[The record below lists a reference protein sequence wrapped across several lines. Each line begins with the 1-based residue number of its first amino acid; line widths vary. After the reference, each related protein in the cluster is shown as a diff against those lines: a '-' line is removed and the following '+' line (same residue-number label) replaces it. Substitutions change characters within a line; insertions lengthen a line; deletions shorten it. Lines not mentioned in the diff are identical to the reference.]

1 MMKSLIKAGVAVLA
15 LLGGSMS
22 VSAAQIDFTDGA
34 YSGLNGNQTGTVGGI
49 TFSSYRYYVP
59 GLFQDGIITDDQSLV
74 NLSHSGQ
81 GIGVNSISDG
91 GLIDSALLLG
101 DDNFKVDGHEFL
113 VLSFDQPSTV
123 QGLFLNNL
131 SLLESATAYLIDDG
145 FPEFELNINTNLL
158 GIDDLLS
165 ALTPNEL
172 NFQGNYWD
180 LDGEDNVRHIILSG
194 VLLSDFYLAGI
205 DYMISGGPGN
215 PIPEPAGL
223 LLLTTG
229 LGLLGW
235 RLRRKGA
242 GQQAPLLA

>member
-1 MMKSLIKAGVAVLA
+1 MMKSLIKTGVAALA

-34 YSGLNGNQTGTVGGI
+34 YSSLNGNQTGTVGGI

-59 GLFQDGIITDDQSLV
+59 GLFQDGIITGDQSLV
-74 NLSHSGQ
+74 HLTHSEQ
-81 GIGVNSISDG
+81 GIGINSVG
-91 GLIDSALLLG
+91 VVLF
-101 DDNFKVDGHEFL
+101 DDYYKVDGHEFL

-123 QGLFLNNL
+123 EGLYLNNL
-131 SLLESATAYLIDDG
+131 NLLESATAYLIDDG

-158 GIDDLLS
+158 GIDDLLT

-194 VLLSDFYLAGI
+194 VLLSDFFLAGI
-205 DYMISGGPGN
+205 DYMTSGGPGN
-215 PIPEPAGL
+215 PIPEPASL

-235 RLRRKGA
+235 RTRRKGA
-242 GQQAPLLA
+242 GQQAPLPA